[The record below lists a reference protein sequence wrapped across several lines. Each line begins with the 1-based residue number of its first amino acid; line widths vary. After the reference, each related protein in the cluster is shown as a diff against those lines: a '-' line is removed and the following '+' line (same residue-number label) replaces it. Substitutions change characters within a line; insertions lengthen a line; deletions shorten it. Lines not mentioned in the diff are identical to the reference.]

1 MHSSLHTLNTCHHF
15 ARCSQSSL
23 DIFLSMSQRSKSRLK
38 LRRSKINTVLQHS
51 PMKAA
56 ELRQIQLL
64 RMIVIVN
71 GARRK
76 KQAKHPANL
85 PAASRVSGFLS
96 HFYQTVGQS
105 FGCLTP
111 PFVCS

>member
-1 MHSSLHTLNTCHHF
+1 LKSLLHTLNTCHHF
-15 ARCSQSSL
+15 ARSSQSSL

-38 LRRSKINTVLQHS
+38 LRRSQINTVLQHS

-56 ELRQIQLL
+56 ELRQIRLL
-64 RMIVIVN
+64 GMIVIVN
-71 GARRK
+71 RARSK

-96 HFYQTVGQS
+96 NF
-105 FGCLTP
+105 
-111 PFVCS
+111 